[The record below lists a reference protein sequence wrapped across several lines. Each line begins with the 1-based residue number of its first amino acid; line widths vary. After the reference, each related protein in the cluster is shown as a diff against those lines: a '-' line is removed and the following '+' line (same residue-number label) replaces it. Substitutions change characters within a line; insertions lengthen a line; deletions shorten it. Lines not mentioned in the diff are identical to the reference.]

1 MSSLHQAPGGPGGE
15 GGGYLH
21 LALDLDTCTC
31 CSPLASRWRLGGLGG
46 WLQVCPG
53 TNVLSSAADLKRSAS
68 PDCQSLR
75 LDSLYLQ
82 EIPGEFETDGPQFR
96 KKLQSNII
104 AKDCL
109 CHDLSID
116 TFTFN
121 IDLKLLT
128 ENAHSWNRQRH
139 RPPQTY
145 LHDLIVREEF
155 QPFSMSLAAVSVS
168 SSRLSMMNVSEF
180 STSSSSSESSLTAS
194 LSTDAEEDIGRVIH

>member
-109 CHDLSID
+109 YHDLSID
-116 TFTFN
+116 DISTVYLYRRHNPTTLQKN
-121 IDLKLLT
+121 LHLNQKGVMNQLL
-128 ENAHSWNRQRH
+128 
-139 RPPQTY
+139 
-145 LHDLIVREEF
+145 
-155 QPFSMSLAAVSVS
+155 
-168 SSRLSMMNVSEF
+168 
-180 STSSSSSESSLTAS
+180 AS
-194 LSTDAEEDIGRVIH
+194 I